1 MQVVLLTIHSKKED
15 WVIEAEEFYAKKLKA
30 FFKFEIEKIRAA
42 GGERDSS
49 EENKKREGEKL
60 LSRIDKS
67 DFVIALD
74 EKGQMFEGSRK
85 LSAEFLKTIEKS
97 PTRIVFVLGGAF
109 GLSDFVKQRA
119 QKTWSLSPLTMSH
132 WVAEI
137 SFLEQLFRA
146 MTLIKGLPYHN
157 D

>member
-15 WVIEAEEFYAKKLKA
+15 WVLEAEQFYTKKLKA

-42 GGERDSS
+42 GGERDSA

-60 LSRIDKS
+60 LARIDKS
-67 DFVIALD
+67 DWVIALD
-74 EKGQMFEGSRK
+74 EKGQLFESSRK
-85 LSAEFLKTIEKS
+85 FSQEVLKVIEKS
-97 PTRIVFVLGGAF
+97 PSRIVFVLGGAY
-109 GLSDFVKQRA
+109 GLSDLIKVRS
-119 QKTWSLSPLTMSH
+119 QKMWSLSPLTMSH

-137 SFLEQLFRA
+137 SFLEQFFRA

>member
-1 MQVVLLTIHSKKED
+1 MQVVLLTIHSKKEN
-15 WVIEAEEFYAKKLKA
+15 WVVEAEEFYTKKLKA

-42 GGERDSS
+42 GGERASA

-67 DFVIALD
+67 DWVIALD
-74 EKGQMFEGSRK
+74 EKGQTFENSRK
-85 LSAEFLKTIEKS
+85 FSQEFLKVIEKS

-109 GLSDFVKQRA
+109 GLSDAVKERA
-119 QKTWSLSPLTMSH
+119 QKSWSLSPLTMSH
-132 WVAEI
+132 WVAQT

>member
-15 WVIEAEEFYAKKLKA
+15 WVVEAEEFYTKKLKA

-42 GGERDSS
+42 GGERDSA

-67 DFVIALD
+67 DWVIALD
-74 EKGQMFEGSRK
+74 EKGQTFESSRQFSK
-85 LSAEFLKTIEKS
+85 EVLKTIEKS

-109 GLSDFVKQRA
+109 GLSDSVKERS

-132 WVAEI
+132 WVAQT

>member
-15 WVIEAEEFYAKKLKA
+15 WVVEAEEFYTKKLKA

-42 GGERDSS
+42 GGERDSAD
-49 EENKKREGEKL
+49 ENKKREGEKL

-67 DFVIALD
+67 DWVIALD
-74 EKGQMFEGSRK
+74 EKGVEFEGSRHFSK
-85 LSAEFLKTIEKS
+85 ELLKTIEKS

-109 GLSDFVKQRA
+109 GLSEQIKERA
-119 QKTWSLSPLTMSH
+119 QKTWSLSPMTMSH

>member
-1 MQVVLLTIHSKKED
+1 MEVVLLTIHSKKEN
-15 WVIEAEEFYAKKLKA
+15 WVVEAEEFYTKKLKS

-42 GGERDSS
+42 GGERDSA

-60 LSRIDKS
+60 LARIDKS
-67 DFVIALD
+67 DWVIALD
-74 EKGQMFEGSRK
+74 EKGQLFDGSRK
-85 LSAEFLKTIEKS
+85 LSQELLKTIEKS
-97 PTRIVFVLGGAF
+97 PSRIVFVLGGAF
-109 GLSDFVKQRA
+109 GLSDSIKERA
-119 QKTWSLSPLTMSH
+119 QKSWSLSPLTMSH
-132 WVAEI
+132 WVAEV